1 YLDVEAVIGQIQEP
15 MLNLFDASIAL
26 TVNEFRPKVLDAS
39 AQAQVAAGM
48 LSQPLVLRVS
58 PNEETLGPWE
68 IAPETLAEMLVI
80 DRADTGEYV
89 VKLDENTLFNTLYPL
104 APNLSVDPVNARFIF
119 NDETR
124 QLEVIQDAVIGREL
138 LVDESI
144 AKINAELA
152 AGQHQIDLVFDYA
165 NPDVTNDM
173 TAEQLGITELVS
185 AESTFFYGSDA
196 GRIQNIATAAAQ
208 FHGLLVAPG
217 ETFSMVENIGDIS
230 LDSGYAEA
238 WIIYGDRTVKGVGG
252 GVCPV
257 STTLFR
263 TVFFG
268 GFPVVERWPHAYRV
282 TYYELAQ
289 SGAVN
294 EKMAGLDA
302 TVYAPVVDFKF
313 TNDTDNWLLMET
325 YLNEAAR
332 SLTWKFYS
340 TSDGREVTWDTT
352 GLTDVEKP
360 PFPVY
365 EENKDLDKGVIKKV
379 DWAVDGATVVVTR
392 TVTRN
397 GDTIY
402 RDTFK
407 TKYEPWAAVCQYGPG
422 TKDYPPKDDERDR
435 YSCQAK

>member
-1 YLDVEAVIGQIQEP
+1 MP
-15 MLNLFDASIAL
+15 ASLL
-26 TVNEFRPKVLDAS
+26 TVDEFQPKVLDAS
-39 AQAQVAAGM
+39 AQAQIAAGM

-58 PNEETLGPWE
+58 ANEEKLGPWE
-68 IAPETLAEMLVI
+68 LAPETLAEMLVI
-80 DRADTGEYV
+80 ERADSGEYI

-104 APNLSVDPVNARFIF
+104 APNLRVDPINARFIF

-124 QLEVIQDAVIGREL
+124 QLEVIKDAVIGREL

-144 AKINAELA
+144 ARINSELA
-152 AGQHQIDLVFDYA
+152 AGQHQIDLVFDLS
-165 NPDVTNDM
+165 NPDVTNEM

-185 AESTFFYGSDA
+185 AETTFFYGSDS

-208 FHGLLVAPG
+208 FHGIMVAPG

-252 GVCPV
+252 GVCQV

-263 TVFFG
+263 AVFFG
-268 GFPVVERWPHAYRV
+268 GYPVVERWPHAYRV

-313 TNDTDNWLLMET
+313 TNDTEHWLLMET

-340 TSDGREVTWDTT
+340 TSDGREVSWDTT
-352 GLTDVEKP
+352 GLTDVAKP

-365 EENKDLDKGVIKKV
+365 EENKDLDKGEIKKV

-397 GDTIY
+397 GDTIH

-422 TKDYPPKDDERDR
+422 TKDYPPEDDKRDR